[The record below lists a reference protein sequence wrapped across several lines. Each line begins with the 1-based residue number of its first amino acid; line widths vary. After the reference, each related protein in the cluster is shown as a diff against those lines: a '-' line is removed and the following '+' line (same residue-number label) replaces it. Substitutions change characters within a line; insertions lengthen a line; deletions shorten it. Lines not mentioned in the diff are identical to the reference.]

1 MDWPGLAV
9 KTFRLGFFSSLQT
22 INRLLQKLLTNWKY
36 VNHRMSA
43 AFAAHEVDWVEEY
56 IDLLFLE
63 GLKTLTSVVWGA
75 RRKVLML
82 FG

>member
-1 MDWPGLAV
+1 
-9 KTFRLGFFSSLQT
+9 
-22 INRLLQKLLTNWKY
+22 
-36 VNHRMSA
+36 MSA

-63 GLKTLTSVVWGA
+63 GLKTLTSVVWGV